1 MFQQLFM
8 EMGTGK
14 ATGARR
20 ANTLTKTWV
29 LGPALKL
36 LGTFPKMKYN
46 KL

>member
-20 ANTLTKTWV
+20 ANTLTED
-29 LGPALKL
+29 LGPGASSES
-36 LGTFPKMKYN
+36 PWDIS
-46 KL
+46 